1 MGELSGQTVGAL
13 LVGVTILLTFLVS
26 QTSTKA
32 REQRRRLRELGKRD
46 IAAAAWIHKVQVW
59 AAQRGYT
66 DLPKVPALLV
76 ADEEDDDE

>member
-1 MGELSGQTVGAL
+1 MGAELSGQTVGAL

-46 IAAAAWIHKVQVW
+46 IAAADWIHKVQVW
-59 AAQRGYT
+59 AASHGYH
-66 DLPKVPALLV
+66 DLPRVPAVLSN
-76 ADEEDDDE
+76 DDEDEA

>member
-46 IAAAAWIHKVQVW
+46 IAAADWIHRVQVW
-59 AAQRGYT
+59 AASNGYT
-66 DLPKVPALLV
+66 LPKIPAVLSN
-76 ADEEDDDE
+76 DDEDEA